1 MSANRTDRN
10 EILAAERAINEQY
23 RTKVGQ
29 ELAET
34 ARAVAEVTSLSRNSI
49 WATGTIA
56 TGSAKGEIAPVVGRV
71 ALDGTEE
78 VVDGE
83 LYIGP
88 RILELDPEV
97 TVVSWAT
104 PVAQLF
110 YNGRRCDDPAASTVL
125 GRRTFTAKGTD
136 LEAFVDD
143 LEAGVDE
150 STVFRTDR
158 SSVIE
163 IPEAPQPASR
173 PPSRPNR
180 DNDATTGGRR
190 RPPSRPTSKPTRRP
204 RPPKPAGVAPVDEP
218 VVAPPEP
225 APAPHEPPVDEQ
237 PPVVQTA
244 TAVEESDA
252 GHGLRAEEAVLDIVQ
267 RPRTGHL
274 TSVLATLQPDQ
285 YELVT
290 WPADQPLI
298 VNGQPGTGKT
308 VVAMHRAGFL
318 THRDRPGG
326 PLDRVVVVGPTDEY
340 RDHVKLVSKSVGGAA
355 VPVHGLPSFLAGL
368 AHVNIGNLA
377 PGPNDRIGVQW
388 NLWSVV
394 HNAARAAGVAGSGEI
409 EHYRA
414 LVKALVTDSD
424 IHRKCVNEPELSAW
438 LKRIGSFEKAA
449 SHHNY
454 LPFLA
459 STAVAVMQYGNQR
472 VDHMIIDE
480 AQDVPP
486 LVWHLLTSFVRRD
499 GSVSLFGD
507 MNQRRSDWTADSWE
521 QLAVDLELTDDDGVA
536 PLRTLETG
544 YRTTRQILKFANQ
557 LLPRSERAIHA
568 IREGVK
574 PEVQRVGSTRLIAAV
589 LASADALSQRH
600 PMGLTAVISR
610 EPRPISDAFRSAG
623 WSRGEFRDSW
633 KLGDRTIFVFH
644 PDRARGL
651 EFDGV
656 VVVEPD
662 SFPQNVGRDGVLY
675 TSLTRAT
682 QELSVVYSGKLP
694 KNLRRPR

>member
-1 MSANRTDRN
+1 MSSGRTDP

-29 ELAET
+29 ELSET

-49 WATGTIA
+49 WATGTITSGDA
-56 TGSAKGEIAPVVGRV
+56 RGEIAPVVGRV

-78 VVDGE
+78 VVAGE

-88 RILELDPEV
+88 RILELGTAV
-97 TVVSWAT
+97 TVVSWAA

-110 YNGRRCDDPAASTVL
+110 YNGRQCDDPAASTVL
-125 GRRTFTAKGTD
+125 GRRTFTARGID

-143 LEAGVDE
+143 IEAGVDE
-150 STVFRTDR
+150 STVFRIDR
-158 SSVIE
+158 KSVIE
-163 IPEAPQPASR
+163 IPEAPQSVSR
-173 PPSRPNR
+173 PRSAPES
-180 DNDATTGGRR
+180 DATTGGRSR
-190 RPPSRPTSKPTRRP
+190 RASRPTSKPTRPP
-204 RPPKPAGVAPVDEP
+204 RPQKPADTASADEL
-218 VVAPPEP
+218 VVAPTPP
-225 APAPHEPPVDEQ
+225 TPTPGKPPVEAL
-237 PPVVQTA
+237 PPVAQTA
-244 TAVEESDA
+244 ASVEEIEA
-252 GHGLRAEEAVLDIVQ
+252 GHGLRAEAAVLDIVQ
-267 RPRTGHL
+267 RPRTGQL

-290 WPADQPLI
+290 WPADRPLI

-340 RDHVKLVSKSVGGAA
+340 RDHVKLVSKSVGGTT
-355 VPVHGLPSFLAGL
+355 VPVHGLPSFLAGI
-368 AHVNIGNLA
+368 ARVNIGNVA
-377 PGPNDRIGVQW
+377 PGPSDRIGVQW
-388 NLWSVV
+388 ALWSVV
-394 HNAARAAGVAGSGEI
+394 HNAARAAGVAGSGEMDD
-409 EHYRA
+409 YRA

-424 IHRKCVNEPELSAW
+424 IHQKNVHDAELSAW

-459 STAVAVMQYGNQR
+459 STAVAVMQYGSER
-472 VDHMIIDE
+472 VDHMIVDE

-486 LVWHLLTSFVRRD
+486 LVWHLLISFVRRD

-521 QLAVDLELTDDDGVA
+521 QLAVDLELTDDDGIV

-544 YRTTRQILKFANQ
+544 YRTTRQILKFASQ
-557 LLPRSERAIHA
+557 LLPRSERTIHA

-574 PEVQRVGSTRLIAAV
+574 PEVRRVGAGRLISEV
-589 LASADALSQRH
+589 LTSADALSQRH
-600 PMGLTAVISR
+600 ATGLTAVISR
-610 EPRPISDAFRSAG
+610 EPRPISDAFRRAG
-623 WSRGEFRDSW
+623 WSRGESRDSW

-662 SFPQNVGRDGVLY
+662 SFPHNVGRDGVLY